1 MAFLK
6 LNGMLLAERERD
18 IGMILCAA
26 HWYLFPN
33 IKLIVTW
40 GPQDVVCMVRD
51 AWSPHNESRT
61 QQDISGGCTCMWW
74 RPHVSCKLPEQT
86 RSTQAQVTTTATAM
100 STVARATCILLMWVG
115 ATRQQDSQLQR
126 PATWPWG
133 MVYRP
138 VGRFLGSPFIQIRLV
153 TPPEP
158 ASWTV
163 YSWTGK
169 LSALL
174 TSTRNAGNPAKHTKL
189 NTTGVLFKSQYA
201 KRNIHNINV
210 DIPRYHIMPI

>member
-6 LNGMLLAERERD
+6 LNGMLLGERERD
-18 IGMILCAA
+18 IGMILRAA

-40 GPQDVVCMVRD
+40 GLQDIVCMVRD

-86 RSTQAQVTTTATAM
+86 RSTQAQVTTTTAM

-138 VGRFLGSPFIQIRLV
+138 VGRFLGSPFIQTGLV

-163 YSWTGK
+163 YSFQPY
-169 LSALL
+169 S
-174 TSTRNAGNPAKHTKL
+174 PAHAML
-189 NTTGVLFKSQYA
+189 AIRQNTP
-201 KRNIHNINV
+201 N
-210 DIPRYHIMPI
+210 